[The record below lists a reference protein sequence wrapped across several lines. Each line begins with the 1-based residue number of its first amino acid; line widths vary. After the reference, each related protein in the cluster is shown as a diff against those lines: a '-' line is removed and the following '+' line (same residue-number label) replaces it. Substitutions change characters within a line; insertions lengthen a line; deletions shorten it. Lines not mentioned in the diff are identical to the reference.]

1 MNDKINNSVKSA
13 ANQAKESKDFVENY
27 NKEPEQKEPDRS
39 KAGLNKP
46 AVFGIHNPNFN
57 KNCLHG

>member
-1 MNDKINNSVKSA
+1 MNAKINNSVKSA

-46 AVFGIHNPNFN
+46 AVFGDFNINFN
-57 KNCLHG
+57 KNCLHD